1 MEGLLMDSGRN
12 TIVLEG
18 ICFHLVQ
25 ALRLFETLDLS
36 GFDTLEQDK
45 WNDLIQTCKNTLESG
60 KNSLTKLNMLLL

>member
-1 MEGLLMDSGRN
+1 MDSGKN
-12 TIVLEG
+12 AIVLEG

-36 GFDTLEQDK
+36 GFDTLEQNK

-60 KNSLTKLNMLLL
+60 KNSVYKLNSLLV